1 MVVSGFGC
9 RGGLVLVLEKRSVCL
24 LVEAAQEQWSP
35 EEERAWVVIVQRG
48 VPVRRFLLGNVE
60 EIPVHAGF

>member
-1 MVVSGFGC
+1 MVAAV
-9 RGGLVLVLEKRSVCL
+9 RRERSACL

-48 VPVRRFLLGNVE
+48 VPFRRFLLGNVE

>member
-1 MVVSGFGC
+1 MVAAVRRERFA
-9 RGGLVLVLEKRSVCL
+9 CL
-24 LVEAAQEQWSP
+24 LVEAAQEQWSL

-48 VPVRRFLLGNVE
+48 VPVRRFLLGNIE